1 MNGLLNASTDTMS
14 AFLSPKLPTE
24 NGDVSASQTTPEF
37 LANSEDGDLATPK
50 FAIPKDAF
58 VNLLDGITPAN
69 LEKAPILP
77 NQEASADQ
85 PLIIQPSEKNTL
97 IYAEAH
103 PINLLEATPKHDA
116 TSITKTDV
124 PQEIAIKVQPAND
137 GLSLLPVSKTETIAP
152 NTKEAALPTFIKG
165 DIKASFIDTGTKVKL
180 DAEYE
185 QELGQNFITNRRA
198 SALPPTTGDIPTL
211 AQTDTIAS
219 LPPVNNIELAQQDVT
234 KQASYIAEPRSIDLP
249 TRIDTKQGIINHDNI
264 TTQETL
270 IKAPVVRAG
279 IKPSSDVS
287 VPQVVRAGIK
297 PTNNISAQE
306 VIRAGIKPAGDINTQ
321 KPIRAGIKPTSDISA
336 QEVIRAGIKPA
347 GDINTPRPTRAGIKP
362 VGTQA
367 LASDDSVL
375 VANTLP
381 KEMLTSAQISSI
393 AQTDNQEGDAQK
405 VLQNYSKQTALPI
418 FEHANANSQDGQQQN
433 SAHHTTKQAQSQ
445 TTQFTPTQSSEA
457 SNLILNASTEA
468 PQIALDSKAIEIAST
483 TSSSVTAAAKSSAP
497 AIVSHMAVQQVGEA
511 IVRQSEKS
519 GDIVIRLDPAELGKV
534 NITFTFDKAGGVN
547 AHVVADTAS
556 TAAVLRDRA
565 DILATQLK
573 QSGFENINLSFDTA
587 SSEQNNKG
595 FGTQFSNNAQ
605 SEHNTNR
612 AKFFD
617 IVEQD
622 AQNPL
627 LQAEKTQHRPTVEDG
642 ALDLKL

>member
-24 NGDVSASQTTPEF
+24 NGDVSASQTTPDL
-37 LANSEDGDLATPK
+37 LANGEDGGLGTPK

-211 AQTDTIAS
+211 TQTDTKAS

-306 VIRAGIKPAGDINTQ
+306 VIRAGIKPAGDINT
-321 KPIRAGIKPTSDISA
+321 
-336 QEVIRAGIKPA
+336 
-347 GDINTPRPTRAGIKP
+347 PRPTRAGIKP

-433 SAHHTTKQAQSQ
+433 SAQHTAKQAQSQ

-468 PQIALDSKAIEIAST
+468 PQIALDAKTIEIAST
-483 TSSSVTAAAKSSAP
+483 TSSSATAAAKSFASAP

-573 QSGFENINLSFDTA
+573 QSGFENINLSFDTN
-587 SSEQNNKG
+587 SNEQNNKG

-617 IVEQD
+617 IMEQD
-622 AQNPL
+622 VQNPL
-627 LQAEKTQHRPTVEDG
+627 LQTEKAQHRPTVEDG